1 MPKEIPENT
10 IKTHQNKIALI
21 DGYGFVFRAFHALPP
36 MTRADGTPIGAVYG
50 FTNMLIKLLA
60 TLDVSHIAV
69 VFDSGSK
76 TFRNDL
82 FPAYK
87 ANRPACP
94 EELIPQ
100 FSIIREVAEALNLL
114 ILEKVGFE
122 ADDLIATVAKQAS
135 REGFEVLIVSSDK
148 DLMQLVDGQVK
159 MYDAL
164 KNKMIG
170 EKEVEEKFFVKPN
183 QVLDVLSLM
192 GDASDNVPGVRGIGP
207 KTAAELINQYQT
219 LENLFE
225 HLDEIKQEKRRQILT
240 EGVEKAKLS
249 KQLIT
254 LCETVPVSDNM
265 QDYLLQHIDGRK
277 LVNFLEKQGFRA
289 LVAKVKK
296 DFNVS
301 DSDQLSVVSGQEG
314 DLFVSQPNLP
324 LSNSQKSIFE
334 DDFAKLDSQLIES
347 KNDGWAKIKIN
358 IISEIFQLKN
368 FIQTAANN
376 GNLIVDFEFE
386 NSQPSSVIISSTAD
400 DRILKEVFYITII
413 NENPTAFDGDLF
425 SAKPEK
431 NADEKGLKLADVM
444 TELMPILLDESV
456 NKIGYKVKD
465 LIKYF
470 KIYKNSQFLYPPL
483 EGGSNVGVNQHLGRG
498 QNYATQHNLIPSQN
512 LASQD
517 FTLPQG
523 EGNNIEY
530 SLNDIALM
538 AYVLNSSENKTDLD
552 VLVAENLSDETAA
565 DFSLNC
571 QTIEKGKTPES
582 FTDADIKQQFYCF
595 KNYAIWKIYQILK
608 QRIFKE
614 KLNNV
619 YYGFEKPLIKVLS
632 TIENNGIAVDEMKL
646 RELSIYFD
654 EQIKILTKEIYQL
667 AGEEVNI
674 GSPKQ
679 LAHILFEKL
688 NLQTGKKSS
697 KTGAFSTGSEVL
709 EELDLEGHLIAG
721 KILEWRHFSKLKS
734 TYSDALHTAIN
745 PKTKRIHTTFSNM
758 STSTGRLSSNNPN
771 LQNIPIRSEE
781 GRKIRSAFVATKNHK
796 LISADYSQ
804 IELRVLADIAGI
816 GTLKQ
821 AFAQDKDI
829 HAITAAQVFEVSES
843 EVDKEMRRKA
853 KAINFGIIY
862 GISAFGLAKQLKIA
876 RGDAAKYIAN
886 YFATYPGIQKYM
898 QDYQEL
904 ARQNGFVETIIG
916 RKCFIPTINSKN
928 PILRGLAERLAINA
942 PIQGSAADI
951 IKKAMIDFD
960 AVLLERNLQSKIIL
974 QVHDELL
981 IEAPENEVEK
991 VAALL
996 KKTMEKT
1003 ILLDVP
1009 LKVDV
1014 KITDRWE

>member
-1 MPKEIPENT
+1 MTKELPQAH
-10 IKTHQNKIALI
+10 KNKITLI

-36 MTRADGTPIGAVYG
+36 MTRADGTPVGAVYG

-60 TLDVSHIAV
+60 NLDGSHVAV

-76 TFRNDL
+76 TFRNQI

-87 ANRPACP
+87 ANRPECP

-100 FSIIREVAEALNLL
+100 FAIVREVAEALNLA
-114 ILEKVGFE
+114 ILERVGFE

-135 REGFEVLIVSSDK
+135 RQGFEVMIVSSDK
-148 DLMQLVDGQVK
+148 DLMQLVDDRVK

-219 LENLFE
+219 LENLLE
-225 HLDEIKQEKRRQILT
+225 HLDEIKQEKRRQILID
-240 EGVEKAKLS
+240 GVANAKLS

-254 LCETVPVSDNM
+254 LCETVPVSDNLD
-265 QDYLLQHIDGRK
+265 DYLLQNIDGKK

-289 LVAKVKK
+289 LTAKVRK
-296 DFNVS
+296 DFNVE
-301 DSDQLSVVSGQEG
+301 DSLKPAISNKQEA
-314 DLFVSQPNLP
+314 
-324 LSNSQKSIFE
+324 IFE
-334 DDFAKLDSQLIES
+334 DDFAKLESSLHKIENAGWSKVKQTIVFNISQLKILTQKAIE
-347 KNDGWAKIKIN
+347 
-358 IISEIFQLKN
+358 
-368 FIQTAANN
+368 N
-376 GNLIVDFEFE
+376 GNLIVDFELE
-386 NSQPSSVIISSTAD
+386 NNQIKTAILSSTAD
-400 DRILKEVFYITII
+400 EKSLEEIFYISII
-413 NENPTAFDGDLF
+413 SEKSADFGGDLF
-425 SAKPEK
+425 AAKPEK
-431 NADEKGLKLADVM
+431 SADEKGLKLE
-444 TELMPILLDESV
+444 ELMAELTPILLDDSV
-456 NKIGYKVKD
+456 NKIGYNVKNFISLFYQRNPSLRPKSGSILQNRID
-465 LIKYF
+465 PDFRRDDGLCEDKE
-470 KIYKNSQFLYPPL
+470 LYL
-483 EGGSNVGVNQHLGRG
+483 LDSGLCW
-498 QNYATQHNLIPSQN
+498 
-512 LASQD
+512 D
-517 FTLPQG
+517 
-523 EGNNIEY
+523 
-530 SLNDIALM
+530 DIALM

-552 VLVAENLSDETAA
+552 VMVAENLADEVAS

-571 QTIEKGKTPES
+571 QAIEKGKKPES
-582 FTDADIKQQFYCF
+582 FADGDKKAQFYCF
-595 KNYAIWKIYQILK
+595 KNYAIFKIYKILK
-608 QRIFKE
+608 GRIFTE

-619 YYGFEKPLIKVLS
+619 YYSFEKPLIKVLA

-654 EQIKILTKEIYQL
+654 EQIKILTKEIHQL

-721 KILEWRHFSKLKS
+721 KILEWRQFSKLKS
-734 TYSDALHTAIN
+734 TYADALHTAIN
-745 PKTKRIHTTFSNM
+745 PQTKRIHTTFSNM

-804 IELRVLADIAGI
+804 IELRVLADMAGI
-816 GTLKQ
+816 DALKR
-821 AFAQDKDI
+821 AFAEDKDI

-862 GISAFGLAKQLKIA
+862 GISAFGLAKQLKIS
-876 RGDAAKYIAN
+876 RSDAAKYIAN

-928 PILRGLAERLAINA
+928 PMLRGLAERLAINA

-960 AVLLERNLQSKIIL
+960 AVLLEQNLQSKIIL

-991 VAALL
+991 VASLL
-996 KKTMEKT
+996 RKTMEKA

>member
-1 MPKEIPENT
+1 MSQ
-10 IKTHQNKIALI
+10 THKNKIALI
-21 DGYGFVFRAFHALPP
+21 DGYGFVFRAFHSLPP
-36 MTRADGTPIGAVYG
+36 LTRADGTPVGAVYG

-60 TLDVSHIAV
+60 NLQVSHIAV

-76 TFRNDL
+76 TFRNDMY
-82 FPAYK
+82 PAYK
-87 ANRPACP
+87 ANRPPCP
-94 EELIPQ
+94 PELIPQ
-100 FSIIREVAEALNLL
+100 FPIVREVAEALNLA
-114 ILEKVGFE
+114 ILERVGFE

-135 REGFEVLIVSSDK
+135 RENFEVLIVSSDK
-148 DLMQLVDGQVK
+148 DLMQLVDGQVQ

-170 EKEVEEKFFVKPN
+170 EKEVEEKFFVKPT

-225 HLDEIKQEKRRQILT
+225 HLHEIKQEKRRQMLV

-254 LCETVPVSDNM
+254 LCETVPVSDNLN
-265 QDYLLQHIDGRK
+265 DYLLQNIDGRK
-277 LVNFLEKQGFRA
+277 LMNFLEKQGFRA
-289 LVAKVKK
+289 LVSKVKK
-296 DFNVS
+296 DFNVE
-301 DSDQLSVVSGQEG
+301 DEVKNDA
-314 DLFVSQPNLP
+314 DLFAN
-324 LSNSQKSIFE
+324 SNDPQIAPPQKSEPTSATNSNIR
-334 DDFAKLDSQLIES
+334 Q
-347 KNDGWAKIKIN
+347 NDNGVWNEVKKI
-358 IISEIFQLKN
+358 IISNISELKTLLQ
-368 FIQTAANN
+368 IATEN
-376 GNLIVDFEFE
+376 GNLIIDFAFE
-386 NSQPSSVIISSTAD
+386 QGEPKAVILSFAADSNS
-400 DRILKEVFYITII
+400 LKEIFYTTII
-413 NENPTAFDGDLF
+413 DEKNHDSDGDLF
-425 SAKPEK
+425 AVKTEK
-431 NADEKGLKLADVM
+431 TAEIGLKLADLM
-444 TELMPILLDESV
+444 AELTPILLDESV

-465 LIKYF
+465 LEKYLLTTYDLRLTTSF
-470 KIYKNSQFLYPPL
+470 S
-483 EGGSNVGVNQHLGRG
+483 
-498 QNYATQHNLIPSQN
+498 
-512 LASQD
+512 
-517 FTLPQG
+517 
-523 EGNNIEY
+523 
-530 SLNDIALM
+530 DIALM

-552 VLVAENLSDETAA
+552 VLVADNLSDETAG
-565 DFSLNC
+565 DFSQNC
-571 QTIEKGKTPES
+571 QDLEKNKTPEA
-582 FTDADIKQQFYCF
+582 FADADKKLQFYCF
-595 KNYAIWKIYQILK
+595 KNYAIWKIYKILK
-608 QRIFKE
+608 QRIFTE

-619 YYGFEKPLIKVLS
+619 YYCFEKPLIKVLA
-632 TIENNGIAVDEMKL
+632 TIENNGIAVDEIKL
-646 RELSIYFD
+646 KELSIYFD
-654 EQIKILTKEIYQL
+654 EQIKNLTKEIYEL

-688 NLQTGKKSS
+688 SLKTGKKSS
-697 KTGAFSTGSEVL
+697 KTGAFSTNSEVL

-734 TYSDALHTAIN
+734 TYADALQSAIN
-745 PKTKRIHTTFSNM
+745 PKTKRIHTTFSNI

-781 GRKIRSAFVATKNHK
+781 GRKIRSAFVAAKGNK

-816 GTLKQ
+816 DTLKQ
-821 AFAQDKDI
+821 AFLHDKDI
-829 HAITAAQVFEVSES
+829 HAITAAQVFGVDENA
-843 EVDKEMRRKA
+843 VDKEMRRKA

-876 RGDAAKYIAN
+876 RGDAAKYIEE
-886 YFATYPGIQKYM
+886 YFKTYPGIQKYM
-898 QDYQEL
+898 HKYQDL

-928 PILRGLAERLAINA
+928 PTLKGLAERLAINA

-960 AVLLERNLQSKIIL
+960 LVLREQKLHSKMVL

-981 IEAPENEVEK
+981 IEAPENEVEA

-996 KKTMEKT
+996 KKTMEKAV
-1003 ILLDVP
+1003 LLDVP

-1014 KITDRWE
+1014 KITQRWE

>member
-1 MPKEIPENT
+1 MPEN
-10 IKTHQNKIALI
+10 IKNKITKKIALI

-87 ANRPACP
+87 ANRPPCP

-100 FSIIREVAEALNLL
+100 FSIIREAAEALNLL

-135 REGFEVLIVSSDK
+135 REGFEVVIVSSDK
-148 DLMQLVDGQVK
+148 DLMQLVDEQVK

-170 EKEVEEKFFVKPN
+170 QKEVEEKFFVKPN

-225 HLDEIKQEKRRQILT
+225 HLSEIKQEKRRQMLM
-240 EGVEKAKLS
+240 EGIQKAKLS

-265 QDYLLQHIDGRK
+265 QDYLVQNIDGRK
-277 LVNFLEKQGFRA
+277 LMSFLEKQGFRA
-289 LVAKVKK
+289 LTAKVKK
-296 DFNVS
+296 DFNIDNS
-301 DSDQLSVVSGQEG
+301 DDSCKSLVVSHKEE
-314 DLFVSQPNLP
+314 DLFFENSATLATSSRRKSGSTFDQDSVSKADPDLHR
-324 LSNSQKSIFE
+324 
-334 DDFAKLDSQLIES
+334 DDVTSYSDVQH
-347 KNDGWAKIKIN
+347 
-358 IISEIFQLKN
+358 IISDISELKTLVQSA
-368 FIQTAANN
+368 IEN
-376 GNLIVDFEFE
+376 GNLVIDFEFE
-386 NSQPSSVIISSTAD
+386 NSQPKAAILSSAAD
-400 DRILKEVFYITII
+400 VDLPKEIFYITII
-413 NENPTAFDGDLF
+413 NENPSDFGGNLF
-425 SAKPEK
+425 SEK
-431 NADEKGLKLADVM
+431 TEKTEDAKGLKL
-444 TELMPILLDESV
+444 TELMQELTPILLDESV
-456 NKIGYKVKD
+456 NKIGYSVKNFISLFQQSLSSRQKSGSILEKEYMSKVD
-465 LIKYF
+465 
-470 KIYKNSQFLYPPL
+470 P
-483 EGGSNVGVNQHLGRG
+483 
-498 QNYATQHNLIPSQN
+498 
-512 LASQD
+512 D
-517 FTLPQG
+517 FCRDDG
-523 EGNNIEY
+523 ARWD
-530 SLNDIALM
+530 DIALM

-552 VLVAENLSDETAA
+552 VLVAENLSDETPN
-565 DFSLNC
+565 DFSINC
-571 QTIEKGKTPES
+571 QTIEKGKALES
-582 FTDADIKQQFYCF
+582 FVDLDKKIQFYCF
-595 KNYAIWKIYQILK
+595 KNYAIWKIYKILK
-608 QRIFKE
+608 QRIFSE

-619 YYGFEKPLIKVLS
+619 YYCFEKPLIKVLAS
-632 TIENNGIAVDEMKL
+632 IENNGIAVDEIKL

-654 EQIKILTKEIYQL
+654 GKIKNLTKEIHQL

-688 NLQTGKKSS
+688 SLKTGKKSS
-697 KTGAFSTGSEVL
+697 KTGAFSTNQEVL

-745 PKTKRIHTTFSNM
+745 PKTKRIHTTFSNIN
-758 STSTGRLSSNNPN
+758 TSTGRLSSNNPN

-781 GRKIRSAFVATKNHK
+781 GRKIRSAFVAAKGHK

-816 GTLKQ
+816 DVLKQ
-821 AFAQDKDI
+821 AFLEDKDI
-829 HAITAAQVFEVSES
+829 HTITAAQVFGLAEN
-843 EVDKEMRRKA
+843 EVDKETRRKA

-876 RGDAAKYIAN
+876 RGDAAKYIEE
-886 YFATYPGIQKYM
+886 YFKTYPGIQKYM
-898 QDYQEL
+898 QHYQEL

-928 PILRGLAERLAINA
+928 PTLKGLAERLAINA

-960 AVLLERNLQSKIIL
+960 AVLIEQNLKSKIVL

-981 IEAPENEVEK
+981 IEAPENEAEK

-996 KKTMEKT
+996 QKTMQKA

-1014 KITDRWE
+1014 KIMDRWE